1 MKGIVFDLDGTLVRG
16 EQALPGAVAA
26 VENLRR
32 SGLRIAY
39 CTQDSLRAP
48 SAIAGL
54 LERLGF
60 EASAD
65 DVISTGWV
73 AAGYL
78 AERYRD
84 APIYMIGAHE
94 LRRAFAA
101 RGINIVDEHAAI
113 SARAVF
119 VARDPEFTDAH
130 INAACQA
137 IWNGADFLG
146 VGYDRVLPTVGRNL
160 PGIGAVIKAIEHV
173 TRRRARILG
182 KPSLKIAKAALRRLK
197 AKPDEAA
204 IVGDQIDP
212 DIRMGK
218 SAGCRTVLVLTGG
231 TSAQDARRIPTRWRP
246 DTILADVGLLPDWI
260 AATGAR
266 T

>member
-1 MKGIVFDLDGTLVRG
+1 LKGIVFDLDGTLVRG
-16 EQALPGAVAA
+16 EQPLPGAVAA
-26 VENLRR
+26 VDKLRR
-32 SGLRIAY
+32 DGLRIAY

-60 EASAD
+60 VASTD
-65 DVISTGWV
+65 DVISTGWI

-78 AERYRD
+78 AERYQD
-84 APIYMIGAHE
+84 APIYMIGAPE

-101 RGINIVDEHAAI
+101 RGINIVDDSAVK

-119 VARDPEFTDAH
+119 VARDPGFTNVQ

-146 VGYDRVLPTVGRNL
+146 VGYDRVLPAAGRNL
-160 PGIGAVIKAIEHV
+160 PGTGAIIKAIEHV

-182 KPSLKIAKAALRRLK
+182 KPSLEIAKAALRQLK
-197 AKPDEAA
+197 AKPDDAVV
-204 IVGDQIDP
+204 VGDQVDP

-218 SAGCRTVLVLTGG
+218 SAGCRTVLVLSGG
-231 TSAQDARRIPTRWRP
+231 TSAADARRIPARWRP
-246 DTILADVGLLPDWI
+246 DTILRDVGLLPDWI
-260 AATGAR
+260 AKAEA
-266 T
+266 